1 MERVS
6 DVVKGVYLLHP
17 FCVRGKAEQLPGIL
31 GSGAEPRS
39 AINVTFGDLSL
50 GGNQVQYL

>member
-1 MERVS
+1 MEHVS